1 MKIKICGLT
10 HIKEAEYLN
19 INQVDLAGMVLFFPK
34 SKRNITI
41 DKAKEIMHH
50 LNNSIKTV
58 AVVVSPTIEQIREIE
73 NAGFDYIQI
82 HGELSE
88 NLLKKI
94 NLPVL
99 KAFNVTDIQKL
110 SCYEKENKIKGYV
123 FDAESP
129 GSGKVF
135 NWNILKD
142 IPIGEKLFILAGGLD
157 PDNVREA
164 VSQVKPDC
172 IDVSSGV
179 EFDEKSEKTGKDPR
193 KIASFVRN
201 ARTEIQFFDN
211 LNNHIKNIRVKVFVE
226 EQGFVNEFDHI
237 DNNARHLLCWCNG
250 EPVGTCRIYF
260 NEKNNTYSVGR
271 IAVIKNYRG
280 LSLGKEILKAAEK
293 EVARLGGKEVTLSAQ
308 ERASVFYEKQGYTKY
323 GDVYLDE
330 YCPHIAMKK
339 TI

>member
-10 HIKEAEYLN
+10 HIEEAEYLN
-19 INQVDLAGMVLFFPK
+19 FNQVDLAGMVLFFPK

-50 LNNSIKTV
+50 LHNSIKTV
-58 AVVVSPTIEQIREIE
+58 AVVVAPTIEQIREIE

-99 KAFNVTDIQKL
+99 KAFNVTDIKKL
-110 SCYEKENKIKGYV
+110 SCYEKESKIKGYV
-123 FDAESP
+123 FDAEMP
-129 GSGKVF
+129 GSGKAF
-135 NWNILKD
+135 DWNMLKD
-142 IPIGEKLFILAGGLD
+142 IPRGEKLFILAGGLD
-157 PDNVREA
+157 PNNVREA
-164 VSQVKPDC
+164 VLQVKPDC
-172 IDVSSGV
+172 LDVSSGV
-179 EFDEKSEKTGKDPR
+179 EFNLDSGKTGKDPK

-201 ARTEIQFFDN
+201 ARTEIQCLDSLNDN
-211 LNNHIKNIRVKVFVE
+211 IKDIRLKVFVD
-226 EQGFVNEFDHI
+226 EQGFVNEFDDI
-237 DNNARHLLCWCNG
+237 DNSAKHLLCCYNG

-260 NEKNNTYSVGR
+260 NRQKNAYSIGR

-280 LSLGKEILKAAEK
+280 LSLGREILKAAEK
-293 EVARLGGKEVTLSAQ
+293 EIARLGGREVTLSAQ
-308 ERASVFYEKQGYTKY
+308 ERVSVFYEKHGYTRY

-330 YCPHIAMKK
+330 YCPHVAMKK
-339 TI
+339 FL